1 MFSIYLTKGIV
12 EALMQNIPIRNDIER
27 LSTFLWNLPTDDR
40 LQSES
45 ILRAKAIVAYHQGHF
60 HDLYSILETNTFSV
74 KHHQDLQLLWF
85 KGHYRE
91 AEKIRGR
98 PLGAVDKY
106 RLRKKYPLPK
116 TIW

>member
-1 MFSIYLTKGIV
+1 LLFIPKGIC
-12 EALMQNIPIRNDIER
+12 EALVQSLPSKNNDIER
-27 LSTFLWNLPTDDR
+27 LSTFLYNLPSDER
-40 LQSES
+40 LHCET
-45 ILRAKAIVAYHQGHF
+45 ILRAKALVAFHQGNF
-60 HDLYSILETNTFSV
+60 HDLYQILSTNNFSV
-74 KHHQDLQLLWF
+74 KYHPELHDLWF

-106 RLRKKYPLPK
+106 RLRKKYPLPM